1 MTSSQLQ
8 ERLICFAAA
17 IIEFSNYIT
26 NNQAGLTL
34 KDQMTRSGIS
44 SALNYGEAIG
54 AESPR
59 DFIHKMQI
67 LLKELRETW
76 VALRIADKSNL
87 HSNPERYTYL
97 LDENNQL
104 ISIFTKSITTNK
116 TKIIRTKI

>member
-1 MTSSQLQ
+1 
-8 ERLICFAAA
+8 
-17 IIEFSNYIT
+17 
-26 NNQAGLTL
+26 
-34 KDQMTRSGIS
+34 MTRSGIS

-59 DFIHKMQI
+59 DFIHKMQVV
-67 LLKELRETW
+67 LKELRETW

-87 HSNPERYTYL
+87 HSNSERYTYL